1 MNIFIL
7 DTNPIIAAQYN
18 CDLHCNKIVL
28 EIAMMLANCF
38 DKETLTYA
46 PKTKTNTVR
55 KHSYYNH
62 PVSIWMRK
70 TLSNLFWSIEHAYG
84 LEEERIHRGY
94 NPHHSIAF
102 IRWCADNFDRSV
114 VPDGMLTEFAVAI
127 APDKNCRKV
136 SGFEYMSVVD
146 KYRQY
151 YIHDKPFA
159 EWTNRNTPDWF
170 IK

>member
-1 MNIFIL
+1 MNLFVL
-7 DTNPIIAAQYN
+7 DENPIKAAQFN

-28 EIAMMLANCF
+28 EVAQMLANCF
-38 DKETLTYA
+38 A
-46 PKTKTNTVR
+46 PDVLVHAPTTKSGTVR

-84 LEEERIHRGY
+84 LESERLHRGY

-102 IRWCADNFDRSV
+102 IDWCANNFDKSV
-114 VPDGMLTEFAVAI
+114 VPDGNLTEFAVAI

-136 SGFEYMSVVD
+136 SGFNNMSVVD

-159 EWTNRNTPDWF
+159 EWSNRNVPDWF